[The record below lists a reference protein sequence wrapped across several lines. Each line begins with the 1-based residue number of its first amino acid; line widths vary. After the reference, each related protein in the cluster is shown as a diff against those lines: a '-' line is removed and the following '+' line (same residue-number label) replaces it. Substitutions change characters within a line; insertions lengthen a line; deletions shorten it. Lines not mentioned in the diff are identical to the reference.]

1 MALNFIYKIR
11 IPLYILN
18 NFLYAFIMGTHNVK
32 KKNVIDKGN
41 MFVLFLFFANIITI
55 LWFSPLANLF
65 PNTDFWFNAYL
76 QIFVIWGIL
85 INPILSFFSVIYL
98 LVYLRNQKLT
108 KKWKLIIYFS
118 LIIPSLSL
126 GYYVYLFGINSI
138 IQFFHSS

>member
-1 MALNFIYKIR
+1 
-11 IPLYILN
+11 
-18 NFLYAFIMGTHNVK
+18 MGAQNVK

-55 LWFSPLANLF
+55 LWFSPLANLL

-98 LVYLRNQKLT
+98 LAYLRNQKLT
-108 KKWKLIIYFS
+108 KKWKLIICFS